1 MLLYVIPFV
10 LLLVVAIVLKKREDA
25 NKENTNTTSKKTNNK
40 KSSKKNVARTAR
52 TSQKQ
57 QRTAVVEN
65 EVVVQQATKPLSPE
79 LKSSI
84 EKLIAAKNYFSAE
97 AKINQALNQD
107 NAQHELYLYLLDV
120 HLAQKDE
127 FAVNQL
133 INHIRSL
140 GLDDIVAQAEEKKKA
155 TQTESPIESIA
166 FVPTTPEPAV
176 PEVKNTAAFDALIGN
191 IETTPTPSAATLET
205 PTRNDVETL
214 DFTPSVAQEKS
225 EEKPQAQA
233 QALEFNLDSSP
244 QTQTQT
250 QTEPTVEFSFETVK
264 PTTET
269 AKETITPLEF
279 SFTPNEPIVAPV
291 EKPVEIEIAPEFK
304 LDFAEPVATPEKE
317 QMAAPQAFEFKLT
330 PTEAET
336 PVETQPAF
344 VFDQE
349 IKSESVEPESVASQL
364 NLEVPSQVEAVTPVE
379 TTDPLL
385 TSFPELAQVNE
396 IQLNLDL
403 AQQYIHL
410 GAYASAR
417 ALLSQDESVYTA
429 EQRQQSQNLLNQIA

>member
-191 IETTPTPSAATLET
+191 IETPPTPSTATSET

-225 EEKPQAQA
+225 EEKPPVQP
-233 QALEFNLDSSP
+233 LEFNLDSTP
-244 QTQTQT
+244 QAQ
-250 QTEPTVEFSFETVK
+250 PTVEFSFETVK

-279 SFTPNEPIVAPV
+279 SFTPNEPIVASV

-317 QMAAPQAFEFKLT
+317 QIAAPQAFEFKLT

-364 NLEVPSQVEAVTPVE
+364 NLEVPSQVEVVTPVE

>member
-25 NKENTNTTSKKTNNK
+25 NKENASTNTKKANNK
-40 KSSKKNVARTAR
+40 KTTKKNVARTAR

-57 QRTAVVEN
+57 RTAVVED
-65 EVVVQQATKPLSPE
+65 EVVVQQATKPLSAE
-79 LKSSI
+79 LKNSI
-84 EKLIAAKNYFSAE
+84 EKLIATKNYFSAE

-140 GLDDIVAQAEEKKKA
+140 GLEDIVAQAEEKQKS
-155 TQTESPIESIA
+155 TQTDNPIESIA
-166 FVPTTPEPAV
+166 FVPPTPVSTT

-191 IETTPTPSAATLET
+191 TEPTPAPSAPVVEKLVQTQDALE
-205 PTRNDVETL
+205 
-214 DFTPSVAQEKS
+214 FSPSQQV
-225 EEKPQAQA
+225 EKPQDKAQEHQ
-233 QALEFNLDSSP
+233 QALEFNLDSA
-244 QTQTQT
+244 TQKQ
-250 QTEPTVEFSFETVK
+250 PTPTAEFSFETAA
-264 PTTET
+264 PTSE
-269 AKETITPLEF
+269 APKEEIAPLEF
-279 SFTPNEPIVAPV
+279 SFTPNAPIIAEV
-291 EKPVEIEIAPEFK
+291 EKPVEIEIASEFK

-317 QMAAPQAFEFKLT
+317 QTTAPQAFEFKLT

-344 VFDQE
+344 VFDLE
-349 IKSESVEPESVASQL
+349 TKSESVEHESVASQL
-364 NLEVPSQVEAVTPVE
+364 NLEVPGQVEAVTPVE

-385 TSFPELAQVNE
+385 LSFPELAQVNE
-396 IQLNLDL
+396 SQLNLDL
-403 AQQYIHL
+403 AQQYINL

-417 ALLSQDESVYTA
+417 ALLSQDESIYTT
-429 EQRQQSQNLLNQIA
+429 EQRLQSQNLLSQIAS